1 MGKRNS
7 QSSAVTI
14 LTQIRMLSVHVPRS
28 LESTFFCFL
37 NGFIETSFTHHRV
50 HLFKVYSPLD
60 FSTLTELCNHHH
72 DRGLEH
78 FSLSPNTL
86 YSLAVASLTPNS
98 QPQTTASLL
107 SMHRFIDSG
116 HCMQID
122 DTLCGLL

>member
-28 LESTFFCFL
+28 LESTFFCFS

-50 HLFKVYSPLD
+50 QLFKVYS
-60 FSTLTELCNHHH
+60 STLTELCNRHH

-78 FSLSPNTL
+78 FYLSPNTL
-86 YSLAVASLTPNS
+86 YSLVVASLTPNS

-116 HCMQID
+116 HCMQIG
-122 DTLCGLL
+122 DTLCGRL